1 MLLEKRG
8 QSWLTST
15 RRNIDLSQ
23 TFAELKGI
31 LHLEADY
38 VRERHYQE
46 RFAAQLA
53 GDSRFGV
60 PRPVPALSSS
70 RVLTMSWEEGVT
82 IDDWLRAAPPRAAR
96 EALGRALLDLY
107 CLEFFRWG
115 TVQTDPNLGN
125 FLLQPARNHR
135 IVLLD
140 FGATVEYEPAF
151 REGYVA
157 LLRCIATGDRRRI
170 VEQGTAFGLL
180 DARESAAT
188 RESFADMLVSSV
200 EPFEP
205 RRQPFV
211 FRDDDCSTRSR
222 LVLQRFIKGLRFSPP
237 PRRLI
242 FLHRKL
248 GGIFQL
254 LERLDIELDLQRYW
268 QQMVAAPSSA
278 AAWV

>member
-1 MLLEKRG
+1 
-8 QSWLTST
+8 
-15 RRNIDLSQ
+15 
-23 TFAELKGI
+23 
-31 LHLEADY
+31 
-38 VRERHYQE
+38 
-46 RFAAQLA
+46 
-53 GDSRFGV
+53 
-60 PRPVPALSSS
+60 
-70 RVLTMSWEEGVT
+70 
-82 IDDWLRAAPPRAAR
+82 
-96 EALGRALLDLY
+96 
-107 CLEFFRWG
+107 
-115 TVQTDPNLGN
+115 
-125 FLLQPARNHR
+125 
-135 IVLLD
+135 VLLD

-170 VEQGTAFGLL
+170 VEQGIAFGLL

-211 FRDDDCSTRSR
+211 FRDDDYSTRSR
-222 LVLQRFIKGLRFSPP
+222 LVLQRFIGGLRFSPP

-254 LERLDIELDLQRYW
+254 LKRLDIELDLQRYW
-268 QQMVAAPSSA
+268 QQMIAAPGSA